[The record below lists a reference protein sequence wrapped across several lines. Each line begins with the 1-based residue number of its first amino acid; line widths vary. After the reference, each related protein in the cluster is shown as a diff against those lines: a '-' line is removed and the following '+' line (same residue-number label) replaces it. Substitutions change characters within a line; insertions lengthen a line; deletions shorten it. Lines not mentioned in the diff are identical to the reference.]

1 MRAIHLAALDKT
13 RPVVV
18 LTREPVRPYVGRVTV
33 APITST
39 ARGLGT
45 EVAVGPENGLDGA
58 SVVSCDN
65 VTTVPVGALGRMV
78 GYLSPEQERALAHA
92 VAYAFDLDLG

>member
-18 LTREPVRPYVGRVTV
+18 LTREPVRPYLGRVTV

-39 ARGLGT
+39 VRGLGT
-45 EVAVGPENGLDGA
+45 EVAVGLENGLDGA

-65 VTTVPVGALGRMV
+65 VTTIPVEALGRMV

-92 VAYAFDLDLG
+92 VSHAFDLAPD